1 MRYRDLQRRVR
12 RAACLLHAAGYG
24 PGTRVGLCL
33 PRSADVVVAI
43 LAALESGTAFVPLP
57 PMLLDLLLS
66 VDIGLAVVLM
76 LTSIYVR
83 EPIEF
88 SVFPSLL
95 LLLTLLRLSLNVA
108 STRLVLLHG
117 HEGTD
122 AAGNVIASFGAFVV
136 GGNFVVGVVVFLVL
150 IAIQYI
156 VINHGAVRI
165 SEVTARFT
173 LDAMPG
179 KQMAIDADLN
189 AGLIGEDEAR
199 DRRDRI
205 RREADFYGAMDGAV
219 RFTQRDA
226 VAALLITAVNIVAG
240 LIIGVMQNGLDLATA
255 ARTYTVL
262 TVGEGLV
269 TAIPALLVSVAGG
282 LITTRAASSSHLGED
297 VAVQLLARPRTLAIA
312 ATVLLGL
319 GAIPEIP
326 MFPFLIVALV
336 LGSAAIAAREE
347 SQAPATAEPTGSK
360 EQEEESLQSVIDV
373 DPLGVEVGYGLIALV
388 DEKQGGSLLTRIRAI
403 RRQIA
408 SETGVVVPP
417 VRVTDNLQLGPRSYT
432 LLVKGIEVGRGELHP
447 ERFLAIN
454 PGTATLELEGTP
466 TKEPAFGLP
475 AWWVDAA
482 HREAAS
488 KAGYTVVDPTTAVST
503 HLSETVRSFLPDLLT
518 RQQVKEMLDH
528 IAQTDPKL
536 IEELVP
542 KLVAIGDVQRVLRQL
557 LRERVPVRDLTTILE
572 AIADAAVGTKDP
584 DAIAEAVRK
593 SLGRT
598 ICRPFQNDQGELS
611 AVTLAPALEQKLLSA
626 VTRSETGSVLALDPP
641 DAHDLATRIS
651 RALQVKLAQ
660 PVLLCHSTLRPH
672 LWRLFSRVLPHLAVL
687 SHDEVPPH
695 IRISATSVLD

>member
-1 MRYRDLQRRVR
+1 MDTK
-12 RAACLLHAAGYG
+12 
-24 PGTRVGLCL
+24 PTVG
-33 PRSADVVVAI
+33 SAHLITPVIVITVVMVMV
-43 LAALESGTAFVPLP
+43 VPLT

-66 VDIGLAVVLM
+66 IDIGLAVVLM
-76 LTSIYVR
+76 LTAIYVK

-136 GGNFVVGVVVFLVL
+136 GGNFVVGVVLFLVL
-150 IAIQYI
+150 IAIQYV

-199 DRRDRI
+199 ERRDRI

-269 TAIPALLVSVAGG
+269 TAIPALLVSVSGA
-282 LITTRAASSSHLGED
+282 LITTRAASSSHLGD
-297 VAVQLLARPRTLAIA
+297 DIAAQLMARPRSLGIA
-312 ATVLLGL
+312 SGVLFGL

-326 MFPFLIVALV
+326 MLPFFIVSFV
-336 LGSAAIAAREE
+336 LGAAALASRDAAEETQPSAPPPE
-347 SQAPATAEPTGSK
+347 TD
-360 EQEEESLQSVIDV
+360 EESLHSVIDV
-373 DPLGVEVGYGLIALV
+373 DALGVEVGYGLIALV

-432 LLVKGIEVGRGELHP
+432 LSVKGIEVGRGELHP

-454 PGTATLELEGTP
+454 PGTATLELEGSP

-475 AWWVDAA
+475 AWWVDAG
-482 HREAAS
+482 HRETAS

-542 KLVAIGDVQRVLRQL
+542 KLVGVGDIQRVLRQL

-572 AIADAAVGTKDP
+572 AIADVAAHTKDP
-584 DAIAEAVRK
+584 DTIAEAVRK
-593 SLGRT
+593 SVGRS
-598 ICRPFQNDQGELS
+598 ICRPFQNDQGELP
-611 AVTLAPALEQKLLSA
+611 AVTLAPALEQRLLSA
-626 VTRSETGSVLALDPP
+626 VTRSEEGSVLALDPP

-660 PVLLCHSTLRPH
+660 PVLLCNSTLRPH

-695 IRISATSVLD
+695 VRIAPTSVLD